1 MGLDVKGAIRFQFYQ
16 VRFKHRIA
24 VSGGSYRDV
33 SILSS
38 TI

>member
-1 MGLDVKGAIRFQFYQ
+1 MGLDVKGAVGFQFYQ
-16 VRFKHRIA
+16 VRFKQNEAQRYIN
-24 VSGGSYRDV
+24 SKPV